1 MADEDTQALHERFEL
16 LKGAEHHK
24 NSLIEE
30 LLRRL
35 DTVSQDYQNER
46 LAHLR
51 ESHFNRDVQLREMQL
66 QEELR
71 KTKAMMERDAFIL
84 VLIDGDGMIF
94 EDHLINK
101 GEVGGREAA
110 GILWAAIRDLAH
122 ERIPNL
128 SSDVKIM
135 TRIYANLKGLGDVC
149 HRAGILDKPSTIEDF
164 ARGFTGSKQL
174 FDFVDVGSGKDRADD
189 KLSEIFKLHLYDCH
203 CRHIFFGCSHD
214 NGYARLLE
222 ETQADRPVLER
233 ITLLEGVPF
242 EKELAG
248 LKSQYKSAK
257 IESLFRST
265 KINVYQQPYYQ
276 QPTAPQA
283 LPAPYQSPYQP
294 GAARTPSASTTSSSM
309 NPMAS
314 SWASTAISTPPH
326 VTSPPPTPK
335 PTASKTTN
343 EIPRNR
349 YGQRVDPYME
359 YDKNEVKR
367 VQKIHMCNVHYLRHD
382 CPYGDECTHDHF
394 YSPNK
399 NELKTLKYVARMTPC
414 RFGTDCDDAKCI
426 YGHRCPSGIEGRKD
440 CRFGENCRF
449 DRDMH
454 GIDMNVV
461 KTTKV

>member
-1 MADEDTQALHERFEL
+1 M
-16 LKGAEHHK
+16 
-24 NSLIEE
+24 I
-30 LLRRL
+30 
-35 DTVSQDYQNER
+35 VSSAPPE
-46 LAHLR
+46 AFHLPK
-51 ESHFNRDVQLREMQL
+51 SCQ
-66 QEELR
+66 
-71 KTKAMMERDAFIL
+71 ERDAFIL

-94 EDHLINK
+94 EDHLIK
-101 GEVGGREAA
+101 QGEVGGREAA

-122 ERIPNL
+122 KTFPDL

-189 KLSEIFKLHLYDCH
+189 KLSGMFTLVVTHTLLAPSECSFIIEIFKLHLYDCH
-203 CRHIFFGCSHD
+203 CRHIIFGCSHD

-248 LKSQYKSAK
+248 LKSQYKTTK
-257 IESLFRST
+257 IESLFRSA

-276 QPTAPQA
+276 QQASPQA
-283 LPAPYQSPYQP
+283 LPVPYQSPYQP
-294 GAARTPSASTTSSSM
+294 GAIRTPSASTTNSSM

-314 SWASTAISTPPH
+314 SWASTAISTPAH
-326 VTSPPPTPK
+326 VASPPPTPK
-335 PTASKTTN
+335 PATSKTAN

-382 CPYGDECTHDHF
+382 CPYGDDCTHDHF

-399 NELKTLKYVARMTPC
+399 NELKTLKYVGRMTPC
-414 RFGTDCDDAKCI
+414 RFGTDCDDTKCI
-426 YGHRCPSGIEGRKD
+426 YGHRYACILVLHNTQRLTRG
-440 CRFGENCRF
+440 
-449 DRDMH
+449 
-454 GIDMNVV
+454 VQ
-461 KTTKV
+461 KVPFRN